1 MSRTVR
7 LLPTLLL
14 ALAACGDSTAPS
26 KVGADLTTDVAVA
39 STDAAKNEIALLA
52 LDEDAAQAAAS
63 GCTYDAATVRWSCAS
78 ATEGTLSITRSFS
91 FFSET
96 GAAQSSYS
104 PTETGSINFVT
115 TAAGSRSGQGSLA
128 TVARHRTVT
137 VSGLAGTETE
147 RVWNGSGVD
156 TLDVEVQG
164 TQTTRRYTM
173 RSAVTMSDVVFN
185 VPRSAQPY
193 PQSGQLRYDIIVTQT
208 ADGVQ
213 SVTRVTTRRVTIT
226 FNGTAA
232 VPMQVGTLGCTLYLD
247 TRGFACGA
255 PPA

>member
-78 ATEGTLSITRSFS
+78 AT
-91 FFSET
+91 ET

-208 ADGVQ
+208 ADGAQ

-247 TRGFACGA
+247 TRGVACGA